1 MFDIARIAAE
11 TKKIENDI
19 YRDFITHTSNYEDSV
34 DLEKFRRLIPE
45 EKIVWEMSSEMF
57 EELRQKLFHT
67 NLSFFDKAIERAKTG
82 KKEQSFEA

>member
-1 MFDIARIAAE
+1 MRDTDHEPQRMSHRFQEVAKDTRRYTILAPGGNLVSTPTSKMFDIARIAAE

-45 EKIVWEMSSEMF
+45 EKIV
-57 EELRQKLFHT
+57 
-67 NLSFFDKAIERAKTG
+67 
-82 KKEQSFEA
+82 